1 MAEPSI
7 DIDRVVREV
16 LAKLDFAPPEGDT
29 DGELVVSARVVTLSD
44 VEGRLE
50 KIRRLVVPPRAVIT
64 PAVRDELIRRNV
76 ALAYAS
82 PESTGAAVASRLVL
96 VATDKRFDP
105 TPLLGALRS
114 QGIDAQQH
122 RCDCLIAA
130 TDRLAGEITQPR
142 TLGVLLTRH
151 VAAGLCL
158 ANRLRGVRAVSGIDD
173 VDSVGA
179 NLLVLD
185 PAAVSMYQLR
195 QIVGSF
201 CRAGVRQCPEA
212 LRERLA

>member
-1 MAEPSI
+1 MTEPSI

-16 LAKLDFAPPEGDT
+16 LAELDFAPPGDT
-29 DGELVVSARVVTLSD
+29 GGELVVSARVVTLSQL
-44 VEGRLE
+44 EGRLE
-50 KIRRLVVPPRAVIT
+50 NIRRLVVPPRAVIT
-64 PAVRDELIRRNV
+64 PAVRDELIRRKV
-76 ALAYAS
+76 TVAYA
-82 PESTGAAVASRLVL
+82 PPDATGAVVPIRAVL
-96 VATDKRFDP
+96 VVTGKRFDT
-105 TPLLGALRS
+105 TPLPGALNS
-114 QGIDAQQH
+114 EGIEVQEH

-130 TDRLAGEITQPR
+130 TDRLAGEITRPD

-173 VDSVGA
+173 AASVGA

-195 QIVGSF
+195 QIVSSF
-201 CRAGVRQCPEA
+201 CRAGVRQCPDIFK
-212 LRERLA
+212 ERLT